1 MTTLTLN
8 TNLNGIE
15 LGFDNIPTQA
25 IRNSLKELGFR
36 WHNVKKVWYAKQTDE
51 RLNFAKSLAD
61 GELQEVTEPK
71 TTKSFDFDIKVGDL
85 FSCSWGYEQT
95 NVDFFQVIALVGSK
109 SVRVRQVAP
118 KMVNQEAV
126 SGMSADRTYQV
137 TNEILPPISSIFIKD
152 DEKGD
157 LKRVKSYATDGKS
170 NPFFEIGKGGYLCH
184 KYNGEALYESWYY

>member
-8 TNLNGIE
+8 ANLNGIE
-15 LGFDNIPTQA
+15 LGFDNIPTQE

-36 WHNVKKVWYAKQTDE
+36 WHNAKKIWYAKQTDE

-61 GELQEVTEPK
+61 SELREVSEPK
-71 TTKSFDFDIKVGDL
+71 ATKSFDFDVKVGDL

-118 KMVNQEAV
+118 KMVKQEAV

-157 LKRVKSYATDGKS
+157 LKRVKSYASDGKS
-170 NPFFEIGKGGYLCH
+170 NPFFEIGKGGYFCH
-184 KYNGEALYESWYY
+184 KYNGETLYESWYY